1 VVESEVLDF
10 TGWGDALRFRE
21 IPLAGDE
28 RLGRGRECYQ
38 RRAWREAWE
47 LLSACDSES
56 PLQEPDLEMLAVAS
70 FLLGQDGMSDGA
82 WTRAHQRH
90 LQTGNRPGAVRCAFW
105 LAFRLLNGGDLPSAS
120 GWIARIERLLRDA
133 PDDLP
138 ERGQLTYLTGLLAA
152 FSGDL
157 ATAEADLGRSGQI
170 AERCGEPDLS
180 TLARLALGR
189 VLIFRGDV
197 SGGVRLLDEAM
208 VAVIAG
214 ETSPVVVG
222 DSYCTAIEAC
232 HDVFDARRGQ
242 SWTAAFSR
250 WCDTQPDL
258 VPYAGLCLVHRAEF
272 LQLKGAWVEAMALAG
287 RARKRLSSPAV
298 QLALGAALY
307 QQGELHR
314 LRGQLDEAERC
325 YRQASNHGRDPQPG
339 LALLRLARGQGDAA
353 APGIGRAL
361 AEADDWVS
369 RPPLLAAYVE
379 VMLAVG
385 DVRAARAACDELAEV
400 ARSLGS
406 AMLAAV
412 SDRANGA
419 VELADGDAA
428 TALAPLRRASSGFRN
443 IEAPYEVART
453 GILIAR
459 ARRALGDEEGAG
471 LEFEASRS
479 TLEALGA
486 VADLAVL
493 DSPVPGQAASG
504 SLLLTAREVQVLRLV
519 ARGSTN
525 RSIGAELGLSERTVD
540 RHVSNIFAK
549 LGVSSRAAA
558 TAFAYQFDLL

>member
-1 VVESEVLDF
+1 M
-10 TGWGDALRFRE
+10 
-21 IPLAGDE
+21 PGDE
-28 RLGRGRECYQ
+28 RLKRGRDCFQ

-47 LLSACDSES
+47 LLSACASES
-56 PLQEPDLEMLAVAS
+56 PLQEADVEMLAVAS
-70 FLLGQDGMSDGA
+70 FLLGNDEASDDA
-82 WTRAHQRH
+82 WRRAHQRH
-90 LQTGNRPGAVRCAFW
+90 LQTGNRSGAVRCAFW
-105 LAFRLLNGGDLPSAS
+105 LALRLLNGGDLAGAS
-120 GWIARIERLLRDA
+120 GWIARIERLLREA
-133 PDDLP
+133 PDDSP
-138 ERGQLTYLTGLLAA
+138 EHGQLTYLTGFLAA
-152 FSGDL
+152 LSGDL
-157 ATAEADLGRSGQI
+157 STAEADLGRSGQI
-170 AERCGEPDLS
+170 AEQCGELDLS

-197 SGGVRLLDEAM
+197 SGGVHLVDEAM
-208 VAVIAG
+208 VAVVAG

-272 LQLKGAWVEAMALAG
+272 LQLNGAWVQAMALAG

-314 LRGQLDEAERC
+314 VRGQLDEAELC
-325 YRQASNHGRDPQPG
+325 YREASNHGRDPQPG
-339 LALLRLARGQGDAA
+339 LALLRLVRGESEAA
-353 APGIGRAL
+353 ARGIGRAL
-361 AEADDWVS
+361 AEADEWVS
-369 RPPLLAAYVE
+369 RPPLLAACVE

-385 DVRAARAACDELAEV
+385 DVPAAQAACDELVEV

-412 SDRANGA
+412 SDRATGA
-419 VELADGDAA
+419 VQLANGDAA

-459 ARRALGDEEGAG
+459 ARGALGDEEGAS
-471 LEFEASRS
+471 LELDASRA

-486 VADLAVL
+486 VADLAAL
-493 DSPVPGQAASG
+493 KRPVPHVEASG
-504 SLLLTAREVQVLRLV
+504 NIPLTAREVQVLRLV

-558 TAFAYQFDLL
+558 TAFAYQFDVL